1 MSRSVL
7 ILLSALAGASS
18 VEAFAPT
25 HAAVHLE
32 APLWGLGPEIDP
44 GIITMDGQPNI
55 DEDMELSE
63 DIEPSEDSIP
73 DQYEI

>member
-1 MSRSVL
+1 MST
-7 ILLSALAGASS
+7 LLLMALLGWADPGA
-18 VEAFAPT
+18 
-25 HAAVHLE
+25 
-32 APLWGLGPEIDP
+32 GPEIDP
-44 GIITMDGQPNI
+44 GIITMDGQPYI